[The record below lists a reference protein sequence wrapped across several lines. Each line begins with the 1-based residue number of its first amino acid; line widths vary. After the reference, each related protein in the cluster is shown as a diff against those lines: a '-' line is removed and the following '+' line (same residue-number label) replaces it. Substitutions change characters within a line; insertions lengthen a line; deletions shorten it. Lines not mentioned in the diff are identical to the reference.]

1 MQTMVLNAGPPL
13 VALGIL
19 RQIVIHKKYPCRHPA
34 LIESLEFCSD
44 SVTLG
49 LPALSQFEPF
59 EQSSPPDS
67 HLGGV
72 SSLSSSLSVVVVAN
86 TKGGV
91 VVVIFW

>member
-1 MQTMVLNAGPPL
+1 MQTMVLNAGSPTL

-44 SVTLG
+44 SVTLA

-59 EQSSPPDS
+59 EQSSPDS
-67 HLGGV
+67 DLGGV
-72 SSLSSSLSVVVVAN
+72 SYLSSSLSVVVVAN